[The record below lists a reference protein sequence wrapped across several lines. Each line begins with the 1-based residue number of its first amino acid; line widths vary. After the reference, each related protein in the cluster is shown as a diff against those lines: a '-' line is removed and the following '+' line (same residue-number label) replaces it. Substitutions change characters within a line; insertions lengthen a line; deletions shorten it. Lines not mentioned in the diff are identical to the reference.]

1 MKNLVLLKDFIDDYN
16 YLPWN
21 GTVDRISGY
30 VVESIGPKVSIGE
43 IVYIDSGKSQIPC
56 LVIGFAS
63 NKVYLTPFDAV
74 EGIEPGSIVKKTGK
88 QLGLWVGKH
97 LLGHVLDGLG
107 RPLSVEHIA
116 RDDKS
121 QYRSIENK
129 SPHPLTRGRIREP
142 ISTGIRAIDGLLTLG
157 KGQRMG
163 IFAGS
168 GIGKTTLLGMIS
180 RFCDAQ
186 VNIIALVGERGRE
199 VREFLEE
206 SLGEDGLAKSVVIV
220 STSDNPPSQ
229 RVLSAFTAT
238 VIAEYFRDLG
248 MDVLMVMDSL
258 TRVCMAQ
265 RELGL
270 SIGEPPTTRGYPPSV
285 FTMMARLLERAGTSD
300 KGSITGIYTVLVEGD
315 DLSEPIADHARSILD
330 GHIVLSRDLAE
341 RGHYPPIDISQSIS
355 RLMSSIA
362 KKDHLN
368 LSYRI
373 KELIASY
380 KEAYDLIN
388 IGAYQKGSNPKIDE
402 SIEKISR
409 IEEFLKQDPYD
420 TSSFDDTYKKLSEI
434 LQ

>member
-1 MKNLVLLKDFIDDYN
+1 VRKLKLLKDFIEDYN
-16 YLPWN
+16 YLPWH
-21 GTVDRISGY
+21 GTIDKISGY
-30 VVESIGPKVSIGE
+30 VIESNGPKVSIGE
-43 IVYIDSGKSQIPC
+43 IVYIDSGRYQIPC
-56 LVIGFAS
+56 LVIGFSS
-63 NKVYLTPFDAV
+63 NKVFLTPFDAI

-97 LLGHVLDGLG
+97 LIGHVLDGLG
-107 RPLSVEHIA
+107 RPLSAEYIE
-116 RDDKS
+116 RDNLS
-121 QYRSIENK
+121 EYRSIENR
-129 SPHPLTRGRIREP
+129 SPHPLKRGRIKEP

-157 KGQRMG
+157 KGQRVG

-180 RFCDAQ
+180 RFCNAQ

-206 SLGEDGLAKSVVIV
+206 SLGEDGLSKSVVIV

-300 KGSITGIYTVLVEGD
+300 RGSITGIYTVLVEGD
-315 DLSEPIADHARSILD
+315 DLAEPIADHARSILD

-341 RGHYPPIDISQSIS
+341 RGHYPPIDIPQSVS
-355 RLMSSIA
+355 RLMNSIVGR
-362 KKDHLN
+362 DHLN
-368 LSYRI
+368 ISYKIRELVASYR
-373 KELIASY
+373 
-380 KEAYDLIN
+380 EAYDLIN
-388 IGAYQKGSNPKIDE
+388 IGAYQKGANSKIDE
-402 SIEKISR
+402 SIDKISK
-409 IEEFLKQDPYD
+409 IEEFLKQDAD
-420 TSSFDDTYKKLSEI
+420 DVSSFEDTCRLMGEI
-434 LQ
+434 LL